1 MSEERFDLIER
12 CEDILDC
19 IDRKNTD
26 CVKYDSII
34 NKYGEDVIPA
44 WIADMDFKTAPK
56 ILEAF
61 VKRIEHGVFGY
72 TFRSKNYYEAIVK
85 WYEKRHNCKINSEWI
100 VDGPGV
106 VPMIAIL
113 VNTLTQPGDKVIIQ
127 PPVYPPFFAAIEK
140 NERTIVENRLRRTQ
154 NSYQMDFENLEKV
167 IDEKTKLMIISN
179 PHNPVG
185 RVWTYQELER
195 LYSIALKYGLIIISD
210 EIHADIIYKPNE
222 FTSLLKV
229 AQRNVI
235 VLNSPG
241 KTFNVPGLTN
251 SYGIIPDKE
260 LRTFYNKAIEKL
272 ELTTGNIFGI
282 TALCAAYSQGEQWLT
297 ELIDFLQSNRDYV
310 YDFVKK
316 NMPLID
322 MTLPEGTFLMWL
334 DCSKLRLE
342 NPQKF
347 FLQNAR
353 VYLNNGADF
362 GDPNS
367 VRLNIACSRKTLEQ
381 IMERMKVAYDSL
393 NHR

>member
-1 MSEERFDLIER
+1 M
-12 CEDILDC
+12 DC

-34 NKYGEDVIPA
+34 NRYGEDVIPA
-44 WIADMDFKTAPK
+44 WIADMDFKTAPE

-61 VKRIEHGVFGY
+61 IKRIEHGVFGY
-72 TFRSKNYYEAIVK
+72 TFRSKNYYEAIVE
-85 WYEKRHNCKINSEWI
+85 WYERRYNCKINSEWI

-113 VNTLTQPGDKVIIQ
+113 INTLTQPGDKVIIQ

-140 NERTIVENRLRRTQ
+140 NERTIVENRLKRAK
-154 NSYQMDFENLEKV
+154 NSYQMDFENLEGI

-195 LYSIALKYGLIIISD
+195 LYSIVLKYGLTIISD

-251 SYGIIPDKE
+251 SYGIIPDE
-260 LRTFYNKAIEKL
+260 RLRNSYRRAIEKL

-316 NMPLID
+316 NIPLID
-322 MTLPEGTFLMWL
+322 ITLPEGTFLMWL

-353 VYLNNGADF
+353 VYLNNGLDF

-393 NHR
+393 NQK